1 METRNE
7 LTECMEGLE
16 VVSIRLCKLHNMI
29 DSLILGMKQEGMEQ
43 QAVDCVETIQYCI
56 SDLKNTVDNR
66 LQQIKD
72 LNGNIKEKDEHE

>member
-16 VVSIRLCKLHNMI
+16 VVSIRLCKIHNTI

-56 SDLKNTVDNR
+56 RDLKNTVDSR
-66 LQQIKD
+66 LKQIKG
-72 LNGNIKEKDEHE
+72 LNGNADEKDEHE